1 MSEKKLL
8 SKEEQIAA
16 AQLLEKKR
24 KDNAL
29 AAHKY
34 RDKKKAEKL
43 AAELQKQTT
52 EAASF
57 GAQEEISEKAAKQII
72 SDQWGITRAHLI
84 SEIYKWGK
92 IAAEQLKIPKSF
104 FYWTNAPVQA
114 LASMKANEA
123 QPLAK
128 LAADDDNVVVG
139 EVTYRRELFA
149 LYHFMEAW
157 RSDAISTFEE
167 YLAERR
173 SVKVDGTIG
182 RGNKYFGKDFHEQP
196 HARWDDF
203 VVQWNPDGLK
213 PDYSQ
218 DDAKKWLASQSEDK
232 KRLLI
237 ACRNSYK
244 SNFSLVYL
252 VGAVL
257 CLPDIRLLFVTE
269 TKPLS
274 KSFLAGF
281 RQFFEVSNPRDP
293 RRFVRLFPEYC
304 VPVGDGNSL
313 EFQSPMRILGLF
325 QPTANSTSMESG
337 GWAGS
342 RADYILFSDAISSNT
357 VGTEDQIQKSVTNTD
372 AIVELQEVGGYCHWE
387 GTPWHEN
394 DLYAQLIE
402 RNERSPEKNLLTIV
416 DPAWVVL
423 PSGQG
428 KGIFD
433 LVESDV
439 SLLFPARLTWKVL
452 QQKLRAGDSK
462 ARTFRMQSL
471 CEFLPATD
479 EDERLQFNR
488 AEFVRNTV
496 EVVPPNND
504 FVYASGDLA
513 FSKSRYADA
522 TCFSVFSVVENKLYV
537 WTQAA
542 GQWRDSE
549 KAEAIVR
556 LQKQYPYIKAWVIE
570 KYPSFER
577 LDEDVQREAMK
588 HGVRV
593 TIRWVNADNK
603 ADAKFHKL
611 KTCQTYLNQDRIKFL
626 QGPYLDDLIN
636 ELERLNGSGPK
647 RRSSAGKRDD
657 RGDSLAIGI
666 QYFMPD
672 PDDED
677 AAARQK
683 SEEEEQNRAELQR
696 QYDQIFGPSSQYGHV
711 SKGSDW
717 RQGNRSTEPTPEGS
731 NDDFNGNPLFRIL
744 RQGNL
749 IRDPNK
755 PQMTIRDTM
764 RKKE

>member
-1 MSEKKLL
+1 MIDEQERPL
-8 SKEEQIAA
+8 SKKEQVAA
-16 AQLLEKKR
+16 ARELEKNRESARLRQQRKR
-24 KDNAL
+24 ERDR
-29 AAHKY
+29 AA
-34 RDKKKAEKL
+34 KL
-43 AAELQKQTT
+43 AGELEKQAT
-52 EAASF
+52 EAANFS
-57 GAQEEISEKAAKQII
+57 ASEEISEKAAKQII
-72 SDQWGITRAHLI
+72 STEWGISRSHVIDSVYT
-84 SEIYKWGK
+84 WGK
-92 IAAEQLKIPKSF
+92 QAAEQLRIPKSI
-104 FYWTNAPVQA
+104 FYWINGPVHTI
-114 LASMKANEA
+114 ASIKANEA

-128 LAADDDNVVVG
+128 LEGDNIVVG
-139 EVTYRRELFA
+139 EVTYRREIFA
-149 LYHFMEAW
+149 IYHFMEAW
-157 RSDAISTFEE
+157 RPEAVPTFEE

-173 SVKVDGTIG
+173 SVKVDGTIN

-203 VVQWNPDGLK
+203 VVPWNPDGLK

-342 RADYILFSDAISSNT
+342 RSDYTLFSDAISSNT

-372 AIVELQEVGGYCHWE
+372 AILELSEIGSYVHWE

-402 RNERSPEKNLLTIV
+402 RNDRSPEKNLLVIV
-416 DPAWVVL
+416 DPAWTVL
-423 PSGQG
+423 ESG
-428 KGIFD
+428 KGKDIFA
-433 LVESDV
+433 LEEADV

-452 QQKLRAGDSK
+452 QQKLRSGDPK

-471 CEFLPATD
+471 CEFLPLTD
-479 EDERLQFNR
+479 EDEKLQFNR
-488 AEFVRNTV
+488 AEFERNTV

-504 FVYASGDLA
+504 FIYASGDLA

-537 WTQAA
+537 LTQAA

-556 LQKQYPYIKAWVIE
+556 LQKQYPYIQAWAIE

-577 LDEDVQREAMK
+577 LDEDVKREAMK
-588 HGVRV
+588 QGVRV
-593 TIRWVNADNK
+593 TIKWVKADNR

-626 QGPYLDDLIN
+626 KGNYLEDLIN
-636 ELERLNGSGPK
+636 ELERLDGSGPK
-647 RRSSAGKRDD
+647 RRSSFGKHDD

-666 QYFMPD
+666 QYFLPD
-672 PDDED
+672 PDDET
-677 AAARQK
+677 AAIRK
-683 SEEEEQNRAELQR
+683 KLEEEEQSRRELDQ
-696 QYDQIFGPSSQYGHV
+696 QYDYIYGPSYEFGANV
-711 SKGSDW
+711 SRASDW
-717 RQGNRSTEPTPEGS
+717 RQANRSTDPLPETNTDLPG
-731 NDDFNGNPLFRIL
+731 FHRCWPV
-744 RQGNL
+744 
-749 IRDPNK
+749 RDSSTK
-755 PQMTIRDTM
+755 ALGFGYQ
-764 RKKE
+764 KKIPPR